1 MKKFAKLLPLVAS
14 LVLFASCQSISPVC
28 ATSNEI
34 GSKVGTAQV
43 GYILG
48 IFPIPFDGDYS
59 IQRAAK
65 ESGITKIST
74 VDMKTF
80 NYCGVWMGYQ
90 TIVTGE

>member
-1 MKKFAKLLPLVAS
+1 MKKITKVLPLIAS
-14 LVLFASCQSISPVC
+14 LILFASCQSIAPVC

-48 IFPIPFDGDYS
+48 IIPIPFDGDYS
-59 IQRAAK
+59 IQRAAQ

-74 VDMKTF
+74 VDMKSF
-80 NYCGVWMGYQ
+80 NYFGVWTGHQ